1 LEAIHTFALGG
12 DKMNRQRKWIN
23 GLLLGLL
30 VSALNVYA
38 AENGVTEGEIRIG
51 QFAAQTGPAAELG
64 KRMQLGILAQFNAVN
79 AAGGIGGRKLTLV
92 SRDDGDEPEK
102 AVVAVKALIEDDKVF
117 ALIGSVGTPTTLAA
131 VPAINAAGI
140 PLIGPFTGAQAL
152 REPFNRNLFHVRA
165 SYFDETQRIVQHLS
179 TIGIKKIAVFY
190 QNDSYGKAGLEGV
203 MRALTKRDLKP
214 AAAVTVERNSVDVD
228 AALAEILKV
237 APEAVIQIS
246 AYKSSAALIKQA
258 KGKSYGGQFFNV
270 SFVGSKALAEELG
283 DTGAGI
289 TISQV
294 APFPYTPSSVIVREY
309 QQRMTDA
316 GNKEF
321 DYSSMEGFLAA
332 KVFTEGL
339 RKAGKNPTRESFVTA
354 LESLRDFNMGGFTLN
369 YGGKSHEGSRYTD
382 LTIIG
387 RGGKF
392 VH

>member
-1 LEAIHTFALGG
+1 MKTRFWLSGALASLLLVALGA
-12 DKMNRQRKWIN
+12 R
-23 GLLLGLL
+23 
-30 VSALNVYA
+30 A
-38 AENGVTEGEIRIG
+38 AEVGVTDNEIRVG

-64 KRMQLGILAQFNAVN
+64 KRMQLGILAHFNAVN
-79 AAGGIGGRKLTLV
+79 AAGGVNGRKLTLV
-92 SRDDGDEPEK
+92 SRDDGYEPEK
-102 AVVAVKALIEDDKVF
+102 AALAAKALIEEDKVF

-165 SYFDETQRIVQHLS
+165 SYFDETERIVQHLS
-179 TIGIKKIAVFY
+179 TVGIKKIAVFY

-203 MRALTKRDLKP
+203 MRALTKRNLKP
-214 AAAVTVERNSVDVD
+214 AATVTVERNSIDVA
-228 AALAEILKV
+228 AALAEIINV
-237 APEAVIQIS
+237 SPEAVIQIS
-246 AYKSSAALIKQA
+246 AYKSCAALIKQA
-258 KGKSYGGQFFNV
+258 KAKSYGGQFFNV
-270 SFVGSKALAEELG
+270 SFVGSKALADELG
-283 DTGAGI
+283 DSGAGV

-294 APFPYTPSSVIVREY
+294 VPFPYTPSSAIVREY
-309 QQRMTDA
+309 QQRMSEA

-321 DYSSMEGFLAA
+321 DFSSMEGFLAA

-339 RKAGKNPTRESFVTA
+339 RKAGKNPSRESFVTA
-354 LESLRDFNMGGFTLN
+354 LESLRDYNLSGFTVN
-369 YGGKSHEGSRYTD
+369 YSAKSHEGSRYTD

>member
-1 LEAIHTFALGG
+1 MKTRFWLSGALASLLLVALGA
-12 DKMNRQRKWIN
+12 R
-23 GLLLGLL
+23 
-30 VSALNVYA
+30 A
-38 AENGVTEGEIRIG
+38 AEVGVTDNEIRVG

-64 KRMQLGILAQFNAVN
+64 KRMQLGILAHFNAVN
-79 AAGGIGGRKLTLV
+79 AAGGVNGRKLTLV
-92 SRDDGDEPEK
+92 SRDDGYEPEK
-102 AVVAVKALIEDDKVF
+102 AALAAKALIEEDKVF

-165 SYFDETQRIVQHLS
+165 SYFDETERIVQHLS
-179 TIGIKKIAVFY
+179 TVGIKKIAVFY

-203 MRALTKRDLKP
+203 MRALIKRNLKP
-214 AAAVTVERNSVDVD
+214 AATVTVERNSIDVA
-228 AALAEILKV
+228 AALAEIIKV
-237 APEAVIQIS
+237 SPEAVIQIS
-246 AYKSSAALIKQA
+246 AYKSCAALIKQA
-258 KGKSYGGQFFNV
+258 KAKSYGGQFFNV
-270 SFVGSKALAEELG
+270 SFVGSKALADELG
-283 DTGAGI
+283 DSGAGV

-294 APFPYTPSSVIVREY
+294 VPFPYTPSSAIVREY
-309 QQRMTDA
+309 QQRMSEA

-321 DYSSMEGFLAA
+321 DFSSMEGFLAA

-339 RKAGKNPTRESFVTA
+339 RKAGKNPSRESFVTA
-354 LESLRDFNMGGFTLN
+354 LESLRDYNLSGFTVN
-369 YGGKSHEGSRYTD
+369 YSAKSHEGSRYTD

>member
-1 LEAIHTFALGG
+1 
-12 DKMNRQRKWIN
+12 MNRQKKWTN
-23 GLLLGLL
+23 GLLIGLL
-30 VSALNVYA
+30 AGGLNVYA
-38 AENGVTEGEIRIG
+38 AENGVTESEIRIG

-92 SRDDGDEPEK
+92 SRDDGYEPEK
-102 AVVAVKALIEDDKVF
+102 ALVAVKALIEEDKVF

-165 SYFDETQRIVQHLS
+165 SYFDETERIVQHLS
-179 TIGIKKIAVFY
+179 TVGIKKIAVFY

-214 AAAVTVERNSVDVD
+214 SAAVTVERNSVDVD

-246 AYKSSAALIKQA
+246 AYKSCAALIKQA
-258 KGKSYGGQFFNV
+258 KAKSYGGQFFNV
-270 SFVGSKALAEELG
+270 SFVGSKALADELG
-283 DTGAGI
+283 DAGAGI

-294 APFPYTPSSVIVREY
+294 VPFPYTPSSVIVREY

-354 LESLRDFNMGGFTLN
+354 LESLRDYNLGGFTVN
-369 YGGKSHEGSRYTD
+369 YSGKSHEGSRYTD